1 MPIDGD
7 SGALVSGWWVHNLYE
22 QGGAA
27 LVASWVIW
35 VIGSIV
41 LHELAHGWAALWQGD
56 ETPREL
62 DRMTINPMVHMGPW
76 ALLMFAVIGITW
88 GMMPTD
94 PSRYRWGR
102 RGRVVVAAAGPAMNL
117 LLAFVALT
125 ALGLSGLSLAE
136 GETAERMAQF
146 LLIGGFL
153 NIALAMFNLLPAPPL
168 DGSGIL
174 AGLSWKWYQWS
185 QDPRIAM
192 YSLLAL
198 MVLFFIGGLGGVLFG
213 TAMGIS
219 SGYAG
224 FLTRLVWGSGPEA
237 AAPEAF

>member
-1 MPIDGD
+1 
-7 SGALVSGWWVHNLYE
+7 VTGWWVHNLYE

-136 GETAERMAQF
+136 GETAKRLAQF

-153 NIALAMFNLLPAPPL
+153 NIALAMFNLLPVPPL

-185 QDPRIAM
+185 QDPRVAT

-198 MVLFFIGGLGGVLFG
+198 MALFFIGGLGGVLFG
-213 TAMGIS
+213 TAMGVS

-224 FLTRLVWGSGPEA
+224 FLTRLVWGGGSEA
-237 AAPEAF
+237 VAPEAF

>member
-1 MPIDGD
+1 
-7 SGALVSGWWVHNLYE
+7 VSGWWVHNLYE

-62 DRMTINPMVHMGPW
+62 DRMTINPMVHMGTW
-76 ALLMFAVIGITW
+76 ALLMFALIGITW

-125 ALGLSGLSLAE
+125 ALGISGLSLAE
-136 GETAERMAQF
+136 GETAERLAQF
-146 LLIGGFL
+146 LMIGGFL
-153 NIALAMFNLLPAPPL
+153 NIALAMFNLLPVPPL

-198 MVLFFIGGLGGVLFG
+198 MVLFFMGGLGGVLFG
-213 TAMGIS
+213 TAMTV
-219 SGYAG
+219 SGAYSG
-224 FLTRLVWGSGPEA
+224 MLTRLIWGGSGAEIPSDSL
-237 AAPEAF
+237 